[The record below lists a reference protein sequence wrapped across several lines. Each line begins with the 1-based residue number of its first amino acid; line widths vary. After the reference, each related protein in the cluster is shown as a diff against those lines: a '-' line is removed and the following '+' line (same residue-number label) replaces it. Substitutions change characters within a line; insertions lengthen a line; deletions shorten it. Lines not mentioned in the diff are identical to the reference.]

1 MTTRI
6 PVPEPLAAT
15 LWARDPQRV
24 WPALADLSA
33 GAEPEAAGN
42 RLGRLL
48 AAVPGLAALGLDD
61 PDAARR
67 LVALCASGRALPRL
81 ALFLGE
87 DAVAA
92 IAAAA
97 VPAPRFERAVSDPA
111 TLRRG
116 VAAGMLTIA
125 GLDLTGAIEMPAV
138 GVALSDLADAAVGA
152 AVAMTPLPPSTRLT
166 VISLGKWGGRELN
179 YASDIDLTFV
189 HEGDTSVAT
198 AAAGRIITLLSERTP
213 DGVAWRVDADL
224 RPEGS
229 AGPLTRTLDSYVAYW
244 EQWAATWERQAML
257 KARFAAGDAALG
269 AAFEKA
275 VVSFTHP
282 ESLGAEA
289 VREIRAMKART
300 ESRAGDDELKRGVG
314 GIRDVEFAV
323 QLLQLV
329 HGRADAELRSA
340 NTLEALYRLG
350 EGGYVADGDAAALAT
365 AYRWLRTVE
374 HRIQLYDLRQTHTV
388 PPERDGR
395 HRVAQ
400 NMGYRD
406 APGSEALEQFE
417 SDLARYRGEVR
428 TIHER
433 LFFRPLLEAFATAAP
448 ADRQLTLMGFTDSAG
463 ARAAVG
469 ELTAGLS
476 RRSRL
481 MQQMLPLLM
490 EWLSQAPDPDLGLAQ
505 LRVLAGGDGGTA
517 LLVGT
522 LRDNPVAAE
531 RLCRLLGTSRAAG
544 RLVDRLPAVLA
555 SFGNDTA
562 LAVGDDRDTLI
573 AAARSRSEVRVEQSE
588 RVAALHRFWGEQL
601 LTIVAAD
608 VAGLADAVAVGHR
621 LTAVADALVEGAL
634 VAACDEVRRQGME
647 PPPIAVMALG
657 KWGGGELN
665 YASDLDGLV
674 VYRGS
679 AETDT
684 AAATRVTELMAT
696 ALGGSAL
703 GLPPPPLDLDL
714 RPEGKKGAIAR
725 SLDSYEEYWGRWAL
739 TWEHQSLLRIRVA
752 AGDVPLGEAFVA
764 AAHGHAFPPDFDDE
778 RRGSIRAMKARIE
791 EERIP
796 LGEDPEFHV
805 KLGRG
810 GLADIEWVAQLVQME
825 HGRSNASL
833 RTPST
838 LEALAAAH
846 RLGLLATE
854 DAADLD
860 AAYRFCAAVRNRLYL
875 RAGRSRDSLPT
886 DPIEA
891 AVLARSLGYDI
902 HPRTALREEYRR
914 LTRRARRV
922 VERLFYGRH

>member
-1 MTTRI
+1 MT
-6 PVPEPLAAT
+6 
-15 LWARDPQRV
+15 ARDPLPPVLIGTAWGAEPDRLRE
-24 WPALADLSA
+24 ALEDLAS
-33 GAEPEAAGN
+33 GPEPEAAAN
-42 RLGRLL
+42 RLGQLL
-48 AAVPGLAALGLDD
+48 TAIPGLAALGLND
-61 PDAARR
+61 PAAACR

-81 ALFLGE
+81 ALVLGE
-87 DAVAA
+87 EAVAP
-92 IAAAA
+92 IAAEA
-97 VPAPRFERAVSDPA
+97 VPAPRFDAAANDPA

-116 VAAGMLTIA
+116 VAAGVLTIA
-125 GLDLTGAIEMPAV
+125 GLDLTQAIGMPEV
-138 GVALSDLADAAVGA
+138 GQALSDLADAAVSA
-152 AVAMTPLPPSTRLT
+152 AVAMTPLPPSTRLA
-166 VISLGKWGGRELN
+166 VIALGKWGGRELN

-189 HEGDTSVAT
+189 HDGDIAVTT
-198 AAAGRIITLLSERTP
+198 AAAGRIITLLSERTT
-213 DGVAWRVDADL
+213 DGIAWRVDADL

-257 KARFAAGDAALG
+257 KARFAAGDPALG
-269 AAFEKA
+269 AAFAQA
-275 VVSFTHP
+275 VVAFTHP

-289 VREIRAMKART
+289 IREIRAMKART
-300 ESRAGDDELKRGVG
+300 ESLAGDDELKRGVG

-329 HGRADAELRSA
+329 HGRADADLRSA
-340 NTLEALYRLG
+340 NTLEALIRLG
-350 EGGYVADGDAAALAT
+350 DGGYVADDDATVLAA

-388 PPERDGR
+388 PPDGDGR
-395 HRVAQ
+395 HRVAKS
-400 NMGYRD
+400 MGYRD
-406 APGSEALEQFE
+406 APGDGALQQFE

-433 LFFRPLLEAFATAAP
+433 LFFRPLLEAFAAAAP
-448 ADRQLTLMGFTDSAG
+448 ADRQLTLMGFTDSTG
-463 ARAAVG
+463 TRAAVA

-476 RRSRL
+476 RRSGL
-481 MQQMLPLLM
+481 MKQMLPLLM
-490 EWLSQAPDPDLGLAQ
+490 EWLSQAPDPDLGLSQ

-544 RLVDRLPAVLA
+544 RLLDRVPAVLA

-562 LAVGDDRDTLI
+562 LSVGDDRDTLV
-573 AAARSRSEVRVEQSE
+573 AAARSRSGVRVEHAE

-608 VAGLADAVAVGHR
+608 VAGLADAVVVGHR

-634 VAACDEVRRQGME
+634 VAACDEVRRHGME

-657 KWGGGELN
+657 KWGGRELN

-684 AAATRVTELMAT
+684 VAATRVTELVTT
-696 ALGGSAL
+696 ALSGSAL

-725 SLDSYEEYWGRWAL
+725 SLDSYEEYWTRWAL
-739 TWEHQSLLRIRVA
+739 TWEHQSLLRVRVA
-752 AGDVPLGEAFVA
+752 AGDIPLGEAFVA
-764 AAHGHAFPPDFDDE
+764 AAHGHAFPPHLDAGS
-778 RRGSIRAMKARIE
+778 RGAIRAMKARIE

-810 GLADIEWVAQLVQME
+810 GLADVEWMVQLVQME
-825 HGRSNASL
+825 HGRDEPGL

-838 LEALAAAH
+838 LEALAAARH
-846 RLGLLATE
+846 QGLLAAD
-854 DAADLD
+854 DAADLE

-875 RAGRSRDSLPT
+875 RAGRGRDSLPT

-902 HPRTALREEYRR
+902 NPRTALREEYRR

-922 VERLFYGRH
+922 FERAFYNG